1 MNGTYIFEIVN
12 RTIVPSSTEELAVVN
27 DNDSR
32 YITFK
37 IPSVIDGIDITDKIL
52 TVRYVN
58 SLNRYDQFFCN
69 TREVITEGNEQFV
82 LFDWV
87 LSADVTASK
96 GTVTY
101 DVSIYDTNDISN
113 VSQYILHTKPA
124 TFEVDEGL
132 LDIGAPIEDENA
144 LQTAI
149 DSFNAIAAKYYNDTL
164 AALKAAQASAD
175 AAAKSAASLK
185 IDTTLTISG
194 QAADAKVV
202 GDKLAGKAESS
213 VVTSIRNDLQ
223 SEIDRAVDVD
233 SQLKEDLGNV
243 NDRFLEYNLFDKHTA
258 TVVSIMCNDSLMFIT
273 GGGVQSTIWKCEPNT
288 IYNISWYG
296 ISGNNRFIIYTS
308 ENSPVVDGTSN
319 AIRKIE
325 LSNTVSGS
333 TRHYVTITTTSN
345 ENYLLLYFWN
355 NASGGEA
362 TLDKMQ
368 ISKGNQLL
376 DYISYEKYAMPNLKI
391 VQAQFEGIEI
401 GVTNCTNDMANLLG
415 TRAFGPLDK
424 GYICLVADDG
434 YANVSNVTFPV
445 VREKNVPVTLAL
457 WTKSEVIT
465 NQALLSE
472 LRTMIS
478 TYDVGICQ
486 HGEGHF
492 TKYSPKGLYDY
503 LESEKVEWNNL
514 SLDVKGVAYPN
525 HSRNAQVRTVCGA
538 LYGVCC
544 CGGKTLPM
552 VYSHD
557 TNGARSNIFDLYR
570 ISLYS
575 TSESELKSACDFAKN
590 NNKLVIVF
598 WHDNDIYGVDAQISK
613 LKSIIDYAKA
623 LDLTFVNVGD
633 IPSLN

>member
-1 MNGTYIFEIVN
+1 MQQVRIDFDNPGLPQSLGVVEGESQSRIFQAALYKSGAAYTAPAGAVYSIMYRGFGPQN
-12 RTIVPSSTEELAVVN
+12 QGWYDTIEDGAGKRAACTVSGNVVTCELARQALRV
-27 DNDSR
+27 
-32 YITFK
+32 
-37 IPSVIDGIDITDKIL
+37 PGHL
-52 TVRYVN
+52 TV
-58 SLNRYDQFFCN
+58 
-69 TREVITEGNEQFV
+69 V
-82 LFDWV
+82 LCVSDAKGYMLKSWPIM
-87 LSADVTASK
+87 ADVR
-96 GTVTY
+96 
-101 DVSIYDTNDISN
+101 NDGYEDNGENEMYFNLSGIAGN
-113 VSQYILHTKPA
+113 YLTQLEKALADAEATKNNLTSTSA
-124 TFEVDEGL
+124 QVQK
-132 LDIGAPIEDENA
+132 DIDA
-144 LQTAI
+144 
-149 DSFNAIAAKYYNDTL
+149 
-164 AALKAAQASAD
+164 KAAET
-175 AAAKSAASLK
+175 LK
-185 IDTTLTISG
+185 TIP
-194 QAADAKVV
+194 
-202 GDKLAGKAESS
+202 ESYTELDGN
-213 VVTSIRNDLQ
+213 VK
-223 SEIDRAVDVD
+223 
-233 SQLKEDLGNV
+233 QLKEDLG
-243 NDRFLEYNLFDKHTA
+243 DIGAEFIRYNLFDKSKA

-288 IYNISWYG
+288 IYNISWYA

-333 TRHYVTITTTSN
+333 TRRYVTITTTSN

-503 LESEKVEWNNL
+503 LESEKAEWNNL

-525 HSRNAQVRTVCGA
+525 HSRNAQIRTVCGA

-613 LKSIIDYAKA
+613 LKNIIDYAKA